1 MIHGPCGKYFSNA
14 PCMKEGKCS
23 KGYPK
28 EFQKITMNNNS
39 KYIQFIEEEK
49 TIKRLKSKI

>member
-28 EFQKITMNNNS
+28 EFQKITMNNSS

-49 TIKRLKSKI
+49 TIKLLKSKI